1 MVGVKMPITENNW
14 HCIVLFSLE
23 EVKLGHKKPLLH
35 IMKQFQNNWQIIIFL
50 RRTISFSFDT
60 CETLKRSGGSEKN
73 MAGKHTTGTEPQW
86 LHKTL
91 CMTPSS
97 KPLTSTPQGWL
108 PVHFT
113 SLASLTQPSAII
125 KTFAVKLIERQI
137 KNKLRKMRCRM
148 PTCTS

>member
-1 MVGVKMPITENNW
+1 MGVRMPITENNW
-14 HCIVLFSLE
+14 RWIVLFSLE
-23 EVKLGHKKPLLH
+23 EDKWGPKKLSAAATSWN
-35 IMKQFQNNWQIIIFL
+35 KQPQKEVENDHFPQKNRFL
-50 RRTISFSFDT
+50 WHGWGAQQSWRY
-60 CETLKRSGGSEKN
+60 
-73 MAGKHTTGTEPQW
+73 MAGKHTTGTEPLW

-97 KPLTSTPQGWL
+97 KPLTSTPQEWV

-113 SLASLTQPSAII
+113 SPASLTQPSAII